1 MGKTNKRKNKE
12 SVKCMNGNRYMEVN
26 DTNDTDV
33 NDKRKKSWY
42 DKRCEKKDRKINH
55 RETGEEI

>member
-1 MGKTNKRKNKE
+1 MVVECMNGSEMHGR
-12 SVKCMNGNRYMEVN
+12 MNGNRYMEVN

>member
-1 MGKTNKRKNKE
+1 MNGSEMHGR
-12 SVKCMNGNRYMEVN
+12 MNGNRYMGVN